1 VNNAECA
8 GEGMNNNPVKALLIE
23 DDPSVAQ
30 LIRQMLDKVKDIS
43 FDLVHV
49 EDLSSGLEHLNDE
62 QFVIILLDLGL
73 PDSSGIKTLNK
84 VYAKVSDIPIIVFTG
99 QDDEALG
106 VSAVNAGAEDYLV
119 KGQTDSKA
127 LVRAIR
133 YAVGRNQVKMALKDT
148 TANLKRTVEKLKK
161 ANEKIINQ
169 QKSVIEE
176 ERLKVLLQLSGA
188 TAHELNQPLS
198 ALMEN
203 VELMRLT
210 KNIPDKL
217 QKYMQD
223 IEDAGQKIF
232 EIIKRIQTIPQD
244 NIDSDDSSSST
255 GGLDKK
261 ISIISVEESDADF
274 KKIANCLKNFTQL
287 DLTRVK
293 NIKQALA
300 AINDSPV
307 DLILSEYFL
316 SDGSGI
322 DILRALNK
330 NNLEIPVVIITGQ
343 GNKAVSSEVIEEGAY
358 DYLPKNKI
366 SKKSLYRSITN
377 TVEKFN
383 LEKEIK
389 LAQGKLAEMSSLEK
403 EMKQAQIQLAEM
415 STRDELTGLYNR
427 RYFIESLERELARAK
442 RYKRNL
448 GFCMIDL
455 DRFKYINDTYGHLAG
470 DMILSDLGRMFDE
483 HFRQGDLICRYG
495 GEEFAVILPDTSL
508 QSAMT
513 VCERLRKKVLSHR
526 FKYNSSD
533 LSISI
538 SIGVALYDN
547 LVHKS
552 SDELVSSADQ
562 ALYRAKKEGR
572 NSVRYFSDTH

>member
-1 VNNAECA
+1 MKRKSVR
-8 GEGMNNNPVKALLIE
+8 ALLIE
-23 DDPSVAQ
+23 DDPLIAQ
-30 LIRQMLDKVKDIS
+30 LIRKMLDKVRDIS
-43 FDLVHV
+43 FDLVHA
-49 EDLSSGLEHLNDE
+49 ESLSAGLEYLKDG

-84 VYAKVSDIPIIVFTG
+84 VYDQALDIPIIVFTG

-106 VSAVNAGAEDYLV
+106 VNAVNAGAEDYLI
-119 KGQTDSKA
+119 KGQTDRKS

-133 YAVGRNQVKMALKDT
+133 YAVGRHQVKEALKDT
-148 TANLKRTVEKLKK
+148 TANLRRTVEKLKK
-161 ANEKIINQ
+161 ANEKILNQ

-176 ERLKVLLQLSGA
+176 ERLKMLLQLSGA
-188 TAHELNQPLS
+188 TAHELNQPLT

-203 VELMRLT
+203 VELMRLA
-210 KNIPDKL
+210 KKIPDKL
-217 QKYMQD
+217 QKYMQG
-223 IEDAGQKIF
+223 IEEAGQKIF

-244 NIDSDDSSSST
+244 NIDSDDSNNSIE
-255 GGLDKK
+255 GLDKK
-261 ISIISVEESDADF
+261 ISIISVEASEPDF
-274 KKIANCLKNFTQL
+274 KKISNCLKNFTQL

-293 NIKQALA
+293 SIKEALA
-300 AINDSPV
+300 LLNDSPV

-316 SDGSGI
+316 PDGNGI
-322 DILRALNK
+322 DILRSLNDSK
-330 NNLEIPVVIITGQ
+330 LEIPVVIITGQ
-343 GNKAVSSEVIEEGAY
+343 GNEKVASAVIDEGAY

-366 SKKSLYRSITN
+366 SKKSLFRSITN
-377 TVEKFN
+377 TVEKFG

-389 LAQGKLAEMSSLEK
+389 ISQGKLAEMSSLEK

-455 DRFKYINDTYGHLAG
+455 DKFKYINDTYGHLAG
-470 DMILSDLGRMFDE
+470 DMTLSNIGRMFDD

-508 QSAMT
+508 KSAMA
-513 VCERLRKKVLSHR
+513 VCERLRKKVLSHK

-533 LSISI
+533 FSISI
-538 SIGVALYDN
+538 SIGVALYNN

-552 SDELVSSADQ
+552 SNELVSAADQ

>member
-1 VNNAECA
+1 MKKKSVR
-8 GEGMNNNPVKALLIE
+8 ALLIE
-23 DDPSVAQ
+23 DDPLIAQ
-30 LIRQMLDKVKDIS
+30 LIRKMLDKVRDIS
-43 FDLVHV
+43 FDLVHA
-49 EDLSSGLEHLNDE
+49 ESLSAGLEYLKDG

-84 VYAKVSDIPIIVFTG
+84 VYDQALDIPIIVFTG

-106 VSAVNAGAEDYLV
+106 VNAVNAGAEDYLI
-119 KGQTDSKA
+119 KGQTDSKS
-127 LVRAIR
+127 LVRALR
-133 YAVGRNQVKMALKDT
+133 YAVGRHQVKEALKDT
-148 TANLKRTVEKLKK
+148 TANLRRTVEKLKK
-161 ANEKIINQ
+161 ANEKILNQ

-176 ERLKVLLQLSGA
+176 ERLKMLLQLSGA
-188 TAHELNQPLS
+188 TAHELNQPLT

-210 KNIPDKL
+210 KKIPDKL
-217 QKYMQD
+217 QKYMQG
-223 IEDAGQKIF
+223 IEEAGQKIF

-244 NIDSDDSSSST
+244 NIDSDDSNNSID
-255 GGLDKK
+255 GLDKK
-261 ISIISVEESDADF
+261 ISIISVEASESDF
-274 KKIANCLKNFTQL
+274 KKISNCLKNFTQL

-293 NIKQALA
+293 SIKEALA
-300 AINDSPV
+300 LLNDSPV

-316 SDGSGI
+316 PDGNGI
-322 DILRALNK
+322 DILRSLNDSK
-330 NNLEIPVVIITGQ
+330 LEIPVVIITGQ
-343 GNKAVSSEVIEEGAY
+343 GNEKVASAVIDEGAY

-366 SKKSLYRSITN
+366 SKKSLFRSITN
-377 TVEKFN
+377 TVEKFG

-389 LAQGKLAEMSSLEK
+389 ISQGKLAEMSSLEK

-455 DRFKYINDTYGHLAG
+455 DKFKYINDTYGHLAG
-470 DMILSDLGRMFDE
+470 DMTLSNIGRMFDD
-483 HFRQGDLICRYG
+483 HFSQGDLICRYG

-508 QSAMT
+508 KSAMA
-513 VCERLRKKVLSHR
+513 VCERLRKKVLSHK

-533 LSISI
+533 FSISI
-538 SIGVALYDN
+538 SIGVALYNN

-552 SDELVSSADQ
+552 SNELVSAADQ

>member
-1 VNNAECA
+1 MKRKSVR
-8 GEGMNNNPVKALLIE
+8 ALLIE
-23 DDPSVAQ
+23 DDPLIAQ
-30 LIRQMLDKVKDIS
+30 LIRKMLDKVRDIS
-43 FDLVHV
+43 FDLVHA
-49 EDLSSGLEHLNDE
+49 ESLSAGLEYLKDG

-84 VYAKVSDIPIIVFTG
+84 VYDQALDIPIIVFTG

-106 VSAVNAGAEDYLV
+106 VNAVNAGAEDYLI
-119 KGQTDSKA
+119 KGQTDRKS
-127 LVRAIR
+127 LVRALR
-133 YAVGRNQVKMALKDT
+133 YAVGRHQVKEALKDT
-148 TANLKRTVEKLKK
+148 TANLRRTVEKLKK
-161 ANEKIINQ
+161 ANEKILNQ

-176 ERLKVLLQLSGA
+176 ERLKMLLQLSGA
-188 TAHELNQPLS
+188 TAHELNQPLT

-203 VELMRLT
+203 VELMRLA
-210 KNIPDKL
+210 KKIPDKL
-217 QKYMQD
+217 QKYMQG
-223 IEDAGQKIF
+223 IEEAGQKIF

-244 NIDSDDSSSST
+244 NIDSDDSNNST
-255 GGLDKK
+255 EGLDKK
-261 ISIISVEESDADF
+261 ISIISVEESESDF
-274 KKIANCLKNFTQL
+274 KKISNCLKTFTQL

-300 AINDSPV
+300 LLNDSPV

-316 SDGSGI
+316 PDGNGI
-322 DILRALNK
+322 DILRSLNDSK
-330 NNLEIPVVIITGQ
+330 LEIPVVIITGQ
-343 GNKAVSSEVIEEGAY
+343 GNEKVASAVIDEGAY

-366 SKKSLYRSITN
+366 SKKSLFRSITN
-377 TVEKFN
+377 TVEKFG

-389 LAQGKLAEMSSLEK
+389 ISQGKLAEMSSLEK

-455 DRFKYINDTYGHLAG
+455 DKFKYINDTYGHLAG
-470 DMILSDLGRMFDE
+470 DMTLSNIGRMFDD

-508 QSAMT
+508 KSAMA
-513 VCERLRKKVLSHR
+513 VCERLRKKVLSHK

-533 LSISI
+533 FSISI
-538 SIGVALYDN
+538 SIGVALYNN

-552 SDELVSSADQ
+552 SNELVSAADQ

>member
-1 VNNAECA
+1 MKRKSVR
-8 GEGMNNNPVKALLIE
+8 ALLIE
-23 DDPSVAQ
+23 DDPLIAQ
-30 LIRQMLDKVKDIS
+30 LIRKMLDKVRDIS
-43 FDLVHV
+43 FDLVHA
-49 EDLSSGLEHLNDE
+49 ESLSAGLEYLKDG

-84 VYAKVSDIPIIVFTG
+84 VYDQALDIPIIVFTG

-106 VSAVNAGAEDYLV
+106 VNAVNAGAEDYLI
-119 KGQTDSKA
+119 KGQTDRKS
-127 LVRAIR
+127 LVRALR
-133 YAVGRNQVKMALKDT
+133 YAVGRHQVKEALKDT
-148 TANLKRTVEKLKK
+148 TANLRRTVEKLKK
-161 ANEKIINQ
+161 ANEKILNQ

-176 ERLKVLLQLSGA
+176 ERLKMLLQLSGA
-188 TAHELNQPLS
+188 TAHELNQPLT

-203 VELMRLT
+203 VELMRLA
-210 KNIPDKL
+210 KKIPDKL
-217 QKYMQD
+217 QKYMQG
-223 IEDAGQKIF
+223 IEEAGQKIF

-244 NIDSDDSSSST
+244 NIDSDDSNNSIE
-255 GGLDKK
+255 GLDKK
-261 ISIISVEESDADF
+261 ISIISVEASEPDF
-274 KKIANCLKNFTQL
+274 KKISNCLKNFTQL

-293 NIKQALA
+293 SIKEALA
-300 AINDSPV
+300 LLNDSPV

-316 SDGSGI
+316 PDGNGI
-322 DILRALNK
+322 DILRSLNDSK
-330 NNLEIPVVIITGQ
+330 LEIPVVIITGQ
-343 GNKAVSSEVIEEGAY
+343 GNEKVASAVIDEGAY

-366 SKKSLYRSITN
+366 SKKSLFRSITN
-377 TVEKFN
+377 TVEKFG

-389 LAQGKLAEMSSLEK
+389 ISQGKLAEMSSLEK

-455 DRFKYINDTYGHLAG
+455 DKFKYINDTYGHLAG
-470 DMILSDLGRMFDE
+470 DMTLSNIGRMFDD

-508 QSAMT
+508 KSAMA
-513 VCERLRKKVLSHR
+513 VCERLRKKVLSHK

-533 LSISI
+533 FSISI
-538 SIGVALYDN
+538 SIGVALYNN

-552 SDELVSSADQ
+552 SNELVSAADQ

>member
-1 VNNAECA
+1 MKIKLVR
-8 GEGMNNNPVKALLIE
+8 ALLIE
-23 DDPSVAQ
+23 DDPSIAQ
-30 LIRQMLDKVKDIS
+30 LIRQMLDKVSDIS
-43 FDLVHV
+43 FDLVHA
-49 EDLSSGLEHLNDE
+49 ENLSSGLERLKDGH
-62 QFVIILLDLGL
+62 FVIILLDLGL

-84 VYAKVSDIPIIVFTG
+84 VYAKASDIPIIVFTG

-106 VSAVNAGAEDYLV
+106 INAVNAGAEDYLI
-119 KGQTDSKA
+119 KGQTNSKS
-127 LVRAIR
+127 LVRALR
-133 YAVGRNQVKMALKDT
+133 YAVGRHQVKEALKNT

-161 ANEKIINQ
+161 ANKKIINQ

-188 TAHELNQPLS
+188 TAHELNQPLT

-210 KNIPDKL
+210 KKNPDQF
-217 QKYMQD
+217 QKYMRG
-223 IEDAGQKIF
+223 IEDAGQRIF

-244 NIDSDDSSSST
+244 NIESNDSSNST
-255 GGLDKK
+255 EGLDKK
-261 ISIISVEESDADF
+261 ISIMSVEDSDADF
-274 KKIANCLKNFTQL
+274 KKISNCLKTFLQL
-287 DLTRVK
+287 DLTRAK
-293 NIKQALA
+293 NIKEAMTLLT
-300 AINDSPV
+300 DSPV

-316 SDGSGI
+316 SDGSGL
-322 DILRALNK
+322 DILKSLSDSK
-330 NNLEIPVVIITGQ
+330 LEIPVVIITEQ
-343 GNKAVSSEVIEEGAY
+343 GNETIASEVIDEGAY

-366 SKKSLYRSITN
+366 SKKSLFRSVTN
-377 TVEKFN
+377 TVEKFS

-455 DRFKYINDTYGHLAG
+455 DKFKYINDTYGHLAG
-470 DMILSDLGRMFDE
+470 DMTLSKIGRMFDE
-483 HFRQGDLICRYG
+483 HFRHGDLICRYG

-508 QSAMT
+508 KSAVA
-513 VCERLRKKVLSHR
+513 VCERLRIKVLNHR

-533 LSISI
+533 FSISI
-538 SIGVALYDN
+538 SIGIALYNN
-547 LVHKS
+547 LLHRS
-552 SDELVSSADQ
+552 SDELVSAADQ

-572 NSVRYFSDTH
+572 NCVRYYPDNQ

>member
-1 VNNAECA
+1 MKKKSVR
-8 GEGMNNNPVKALLIE
+8 ALLIE
-23 DDPSVAQ
+23 DDPLIAQ
-30 LIRQMLDKVKDIS
+30 LIRKMLDKVRDIS
-43 FDLVHV
+43 FDLVHA
-49 EDLSSGLEHLNDE
+49 ESLSAGLEHLKDG

-84 VYAKVSDIPIIVFTG
+84 VYDQALDIPIIVFTG

-106 VSAVNAGAEDYLV
+106 VNAVNAGAEDYLI
-119 KGQTDSKA
+119 KGQTDSKS
-127 LVRAIR
+127 LVRALR
-133 YAVGRNQVKMALKDT
+133 YAVGRHQVKEALKDT
-148 TANLKRTVEKLKK
+148 TANLRRTVEKLKK
-161 ANEKIINQ
+161 ANEKILNQ

-188 TAHELNQPLS
+188 TAHELNQPLT

-203 VELMRLT
+203 VELMRLA
-210 KNIPDKL
+210 KKIPDKL
-217 QKYMQD
+217 QKYMQG
-223 IEDAGQKIF
+223 IEEAGQKIF

-244 NIDSDDSSSST
+244 NIDSDDSNNSID
-255 GGLDKK
+255 GLDKK
-261 ISIISVEESDADF
+261 ISIISVEASESDF
-274 KKIANCLKNFTQL
+274 KKISNCLKNFTQL

-293 NIKQALA
+293 SIKEALA
-300 AINDSPV
+300 LLNDSPV

-316 SDGSGI
+316 PDGNGI
-322 DILRALNK
+322 DILRSLNDSK
-330 NNLEIPVVIITGQ
+330 LEIPVVIITGQ
-343 GNKAVSSEVIEEGAY
+343 GNETVASEVIDEGAY

-366 SKKSLYRSITN
+366 SKKSLFRSITN
-377 TVEKFN
+377 TVEKFG

-389 LAQGKLAEMSSLEK
+389 ISQGKLAEMSSLEK

-455 DRFKYINDTYGHLAG
+455 DKFKYINDTYGHLAG
-470 DMILSDLGRMFDE
+470 DMTLSNIGRMFDD

-508 QSAMT
+508 KSAMA
-513 VCERLRKKVLSHR
+513 VCERLRKKVLSHK

-533 LSISI
+533 FSISI
-538 SIGVALYDN
+538 SIGVAMYNN

-552 SDELVSSADQ
+552 SNELVSAADQ
-562 ALYRAKKEGR
+562 ALYRAKEEGR
-572 NSVRYFSDTH
+572 NSVRYFSDNH

>member
-1 VNNAECA
+1 MEIKLVR
-8 GEGMNNNPVKALLIE
+8 ALLIE
-23 DDPSVAQ
+23 DDPSIAQ
-30 LIRQMLDKVKDIS
+30 LIRQMLDKVSDIS
-43 FDLVHV
+43 FDLVHA
-49 EDLSSGLEHLNDE
+49 ESLSSGLEHLKDGH
-62 QFVIILLDLGL
+62 FVIILLDLGL

-84 VYAKVSDIPIIVFTG
+84 VYAKASDIPIIVFTG

-106 VSAVNAGAEDYLV
+106 VNAVNAGAEDYLV
-119 KGQTDSKA
+119 KGQTDSKS

-133 YAVGRNQVKMALKDT
+133 YAVGRHQVKEALKDT

-161 ANEKIINQ
+161 ANKKIINQ

-176 ERLKVLLQLSGA
+176 ERLKMLLQLSGA
-188 TAHELNQPLS
+188 TAYELNQPL
-198 ALMEN
+198 AELMEN

-210 KNIPDKL
+210 KKKPDQL
-217 QKYMQD
+217 QKYMHG
-223 IEDAGQKIF
+223 IENAGQRIF

-244 NIDSDDSSSST
+244 NIESNESSNST
-255 GGLDKK
+255 EGLDKK
-261 ISIISVEESDADF
+261 ISIMSVEESDADF
-274 KKIANCLKNFTQL
+274 KKISNCLKTFLQL
-287 DLTRVK
+287 DLTRAKNVK
-293 NIKQALA
+293 EAMTLLTDN
-300 AINDSPV
+300 PV

-316 SDGSGI
+316 SDGNGL
-322 DILRALNK
+322 DILKSLSDSQ
-330 NNLEIPVVIITGQ
+330 LDIPVVIISEQ
-343 GNKAVSSEVIEEGAY
+343 GNETVASEVIDEGAY

-366 SKKSLYRSITN
+366 SKKSLFRSVTN
-377 TVEKFN
+377 TVEKFG

-389 LAQGKLAEMSSLEK
+389 LAQGKLAEMSSLER

-455 DRFKYINDTYGHLAG
+455 DKFKYINDTYGHLAG
-470 DMILSDLGRMFDE
+470 DMALSKIGRMFDE
-483 HFRQGDLICRYG
+483 HFRHGDLICRYG

-508 QSAMT
+508 KSAMA
-513 VCERLRKKVLSHR
+513 VCERLRTKVLNHR

-533 LSISI
+533 FSISI
-538 SIGVALYDN
+538 SIGIALYDN
-547 LVHKS
+547 LVHRS
-552 SDELVSSADQ
+552 SNELVSAADQ

-572 NSVRYFSDTH
+572 NCVRYYPDKQ